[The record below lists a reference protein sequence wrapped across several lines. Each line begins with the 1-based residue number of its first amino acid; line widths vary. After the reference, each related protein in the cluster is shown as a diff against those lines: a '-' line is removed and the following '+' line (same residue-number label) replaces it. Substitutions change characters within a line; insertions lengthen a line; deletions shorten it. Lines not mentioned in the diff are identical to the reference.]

1 MKLLVTGRQVTV
13 TDAIRQDID
22 RKIGRLARVL
32 NDSAVSAQCVVA
44 RERGRFVAELTVHA
58 RGDHTLHAVGKH
70 AALGTAVG
78 LAVDKVAQ
86 QATKL
91 ADRWK
96 TRRKAGRRREAP
108 PLANDGE
115 AISAQEGQTPTSRV
129 IRSRQAPVRP
139 MSLDDAVLAL
149 SAGDRPFFVFRH
161 DASNAVAV
169 LYRRPDGHFG
179 LIEPEA

>member
-22 RKIGRLARVL
+22 RRIARLARVL

-58 RGDHTLHAVGKH
+58 RGDHMLHAVGKH
-70 AALGTAVG
+70 TVLGTAVG
-78 LAVDKVAQ
+78 TAVDKVAQ
-86 QATKL
+86 QASRL

-96 TRRKAGRRREAP
+96 SRRKAGRRREAP
-108 PLANDGE
+108 AVGQDGE
-115 AISAQEGQTPTSRV
+115 AAAGPESGPSFRV

-149 SAGDRPFFVFRH
+149 TAGDRPFFVFRH

>member
-13 TDAIRQDID
+13 TGAIRQDID
-22 RKIGRLARVL
+22 RKIARLARVL

-58 RGDHTLHAVGKH
+58 RGDHMLHAVGRH

-78 LAVDKVAQ
+78 FAVDKVGQ
-86 QATKL
+86 QAAKL

-96 TRRKAGRRREAP
+96 TRRKAGRQREAP
-108 PLANDGE
+108 VDGE
-115 AISAQEGQTPTSRV
+115 AIGAQEGQPPSFRV
-129 IRSRQAPVRP
+129 IRSRQALVRP

>member
-13 TDAIRQDID
+13 TDPIRQDID
-22 RKIGRLARVL
+22 RRIARLARVL

-58 RGDHTLHAVGKH
+58 RGDHMLHGVGKH
-70 AALGTAVG
+70 AVLGTAVG
-78 LAVDKVAQ
+78 TAVDKVAQ
-86 QATKL
+86 QAAKL

-96 TRRKAGRRREAP
+96 TRRKAGRRRDAVTDGDATVAHEAP
-108 PLANDGE
+108 G
-115 AISAQEGQTPTSRV
+115 SRV

>member
-1 MKLLVTGRQVTV
+1 MKLFVTGRQVTV
-13 TDAIRQDID
+13 TDAIRQEID
-22 RKIGRLARVL
+22 KRHARLARVL
-32 NDSAVSAQCVVA
+32 NDSAVSAQYIVA

-58 RGDHTLHAVGKH
+58 RGDHMLHGVGRH
-70 AALGTAVG
+70 TVLGTAVG
-78 LAVDKVAQ
+78 AAVDKVAQ
-86 QATKL
+86 QAAKL

-96 TRRKAGRRREAP
+96 TRRKDGRRREAP
-108 PLANDGE
+108 VESLAAAPGPE
-115 AISAQEGQTPTSRV
+115 APASRV
-129 IRSRQAPVRP
+129 IRARQPPVRP

>member
-22 RKIGRLARVL
+22 RKIARLARVL

-58 RGDHTLHAVGKH
+58 RGDHTLHAVAKH

-86 QATKL
+86 QAAKL

-108 PLANDGE
+108 VDGE
-115 AISAQEGQTPTSRV
+115 ATSAQEGQTTSRV